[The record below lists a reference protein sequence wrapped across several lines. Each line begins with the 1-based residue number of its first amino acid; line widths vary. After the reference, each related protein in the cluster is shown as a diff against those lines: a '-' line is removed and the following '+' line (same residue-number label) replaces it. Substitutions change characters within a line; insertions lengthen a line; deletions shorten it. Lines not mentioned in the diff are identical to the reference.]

1 MTGPG
6 SRSRLRFG
14 LWALLLAALVLL
26 GAASPLGASPE
37 ASADQATP
45 VAPVQAVGG
54 TANPCVGDAVQG
66 IGEWD
71 CLPFYRWANEAD
83 SFTSNFGA
91 TEIGAANVM
100 QPLVTFLYGMAGLMW
115 RLLQW
120 VTRTALA
127 FDLFN
132 RRDGAGSTP
141 VALQPIDAGRAAAAA

>member
-1 MTGPG
+1 M
-6 SRSRLRFG
+6 
-14 LWALLLAALVLL
+14 LL
-26 GAASPLGASPE
+26 GAATPLGA
-37 ASADQATP
+37 TP
-45 VAPVQAVGG
+45 SDLAAPVQETAG
-54 TANPCVGDAVQG
+54 TVTNPCVDDVVQG

-83 SFTSNFGA
+83 SFSSNFGA

-132 RRDGAGSTP
+132 WRDGHASTP
-141 VALQPIDAGRAAAAA
+141 SRSSRSTPASRRRPTSSCPASASRSSASPRRS